1 MPEKKAK
8 NKKCLIDTKI
18 PPATHSIKSYNPKS
32 LPKNLSSEMKPKKLQ
47 QKRKIRGPRKANE
60 EKRSE
65 VKQKKKVETCD
76 CTLCHF

>member
-1 MPEKKAK
+1 MQEEKAK
-8 NKKCLIDTKI
+8 NKKCLIDMKI

-32 LPKNLSSEMKPKKLQ
+32 LPKNLSSEMK
-47 QKRKIRGPRKANE
+47 ANE

-65 VKQKKKVETCD
+65 AKQKKKVETCD